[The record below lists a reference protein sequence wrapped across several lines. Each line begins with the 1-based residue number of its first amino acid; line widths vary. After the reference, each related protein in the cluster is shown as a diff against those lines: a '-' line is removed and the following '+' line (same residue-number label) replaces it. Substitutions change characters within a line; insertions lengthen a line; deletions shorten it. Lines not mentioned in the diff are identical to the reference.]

1 MIGGIKMGLFD
12 KLNDQLDINEHK
24 SRLFEE
30 DELKRAERMLFEGY
44 SLNILEKGNSSWHS
58 YYTYDRKDAK
68 DFNKRISN
76 PWKPKKDKEKE
87 DLKDQVDK
95 LTKERDEARENN
107 SKKEQEISEDQERY
121 NQDFE
126 YLFKKHITI
135 YKEYVEQINI
145 IDRSSLFTPDEKK
158 TKKHEIKDKFSK
170 TMDKIKADL
179 KELNDDYRNVRH
191 KKLLKDVLY
200 LDDDADTER
209 RPA

>member
-1 MIGGIKMGLFD
+1 MGLFY

-58 YYTYDRKDAK
+58 YYTYNRKDDK
-68 DFNKRISN
+68 DFNQRISN

-145 IDRSSLFTPDEKK
+145 IERSSLFTPDEKK
-158 TKKHEIKDKFSK
+158 TKKNEIKDKFSK
-170 TMDKIKADL
+170 TMEKIKADL

>member
-1 MIGGIKMGLFD
+1 MIGGIRMGLFD

-76 PWKPKKDKEKE
+76 PWKPLQDKEKE

-126 YLFKKHITI
+126 YLFKKHITT

-145 IDRSSLFTPDEKK
+145 IERSSLFTPDEKK

-170 TMDKIKADL
+170 TMEKIKADL